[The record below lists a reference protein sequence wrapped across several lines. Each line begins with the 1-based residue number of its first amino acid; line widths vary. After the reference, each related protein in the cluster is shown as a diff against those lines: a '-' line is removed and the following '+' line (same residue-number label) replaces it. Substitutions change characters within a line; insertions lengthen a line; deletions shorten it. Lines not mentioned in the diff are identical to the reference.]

1 MDLYQILCLSA
12 VEIIGDVSLKEY
24 ANDKGEIF
32 LLIGILGYVGVVIFL
47 ILNLQGSTLLIVNNA
62 WDGTSSLIESLFA
75 YFILGERFEHYSQY
89 LGAFAIILGLFLLKI
104 PLKKS
109 VMN

>member
-1 MDLYQILCLSA
+1 MDLYQILSLSV
-12 VEIIGDVSLKEY
+12 VEIIGDVALKEY

-47 ILNLQGSTLLIVNNA
+47 ILNLQGSTLLMVNNA
-62 WDGTSSLIESLFA
+62 WDGTSSLIGSLFA
-75 YFILGERFEHYSQY
+75 YFILGERFEHFSQY

-104 PLKKS
+104 PLKK
-109 VMN
+109 M